1 MTKLK
6 RKQTRLKN
14 YDYSRAG
21 CYFVTM
27 CTQNMHRLLGDIIN
41 GKMVLSYGGL
51 LAERIL
57 NQTVNEFN
65 NLELNKYII
74 MPNHVHAIIIIKSQS
89 NFVGANLVL
98 ACSNASIKPKNK
110 ANTSFDPTVGN
121 FVKSFKSKT
130 TVEYI
135 KAVKKGA
142 LQPFEKRIWQRN
154 YHDHIIRNQKDYQR
168 IWQYID
174 TNVQKWQLD
183 RYYSE

>member
-1 MTKLK
+1 MVKPK

-27 CTQNMHRLLGDIIN
+27 CTQNMRMLLGDIVN
-41 GKMVLSYGGL
+41 GKMILSYAGL
-51 LAERIL
+51 MAERIL
-57 NQTVNEFN
+57 NQTPNKFN
-65 NLELNKYII
+65 NIELNKYII
-74 MPNHVHAIIIIKSQS
+74 MPNHVHTILKIKSQS
-89 NFVGANLVL
+89 DLVGANLVF
-98 ACSNASIKPKNK
+98 ACSNASNKPKK
-110 ANTSFDPTVGN
+110 AMTSFASTMGN

-135 KAVKKGA
+135 KAVKKGT

-174 TNVQKWQLD
+174 TNVQKWELD